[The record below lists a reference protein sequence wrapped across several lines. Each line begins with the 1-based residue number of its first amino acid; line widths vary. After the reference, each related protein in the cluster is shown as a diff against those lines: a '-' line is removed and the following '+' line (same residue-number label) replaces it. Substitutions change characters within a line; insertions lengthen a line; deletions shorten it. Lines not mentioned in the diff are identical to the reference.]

1 MPIENPIFQTSV
13 DTQDQVR
20 RIEEASLWAGISK
33 GAGRS
38 SEYSKLLRELVEK
51 NRRSPKHILA
61 WHESADITEMHELWI
76 SREKFFPGLKKKIF
90 EVLRSGPVLCQD
102 ENDSSSNRARN
113 DAFNYLLA
121 GRMLAAGLEV
131 LAVDECQSHR
141 NTERW
146 KGDITMEHEGVIF
159 DVQCKRP
166 RGFHS
171 LERNVLNAR
180 DQIITMARPARG
192 VIAMDLSFCIH
203 NEVGALSAF
212 SGEEASAQVES
223 KILESL
229 SLRILEIIRQD
240 SRIMGLI
247 AFASVP
253 VGVAYEAR
261 ILRSDLTPYQ
271 LQYLHSVDHL
281 HVRVNE
287 SSPMAH
293 VLTSLHHYLFNWY
306 QSRWPSAS

>member
-1 MPIENPIFQTSV
+1 MPIENSIFQTSV
-13 DTQDQVR
+13 DTLDQAR

-33 GAGRS
+33 GVGRS

-51 NRRSPKHILA
+51 ECRSPKHILA
-61 WHESADITEMHELWI
+61 WHESADVTEMHELWN
-76 SREKFFPGLKKKIF
+76 SKEKLFPGLKDKIC
-90 EVLRSGPVLCQD
+90 EVLRNGPVLCQE
-102 ENDSSSNRARN
+102 ENRSSSNRARN

-121 GRMLAAGLEV
+121 GRMLAAGLKV
-131 LAVDECQSHR
+131 LAVDECQSHA
-141 NTERW
+141 NTEVW
-146 KGDITMEHEGVIF
+146 KGDITLEHEGVIF

-166 RGFHS
+166 RGFDS
-171 LERNVLNAR
+171 LERNVLRAR
-180 DQIITMARPARG
+180 DQIITVARPARG
-192 VIAMDLSFCIH
+192 VIAIDLSFCIH
-203 NEVGALSAF
+203 HEVEALSAI
-212 SGEEASAQVES
+212 SGEEASASVES
-223 KILESL
+223 NIRESL
-229 SLRILEIIRQD
+229 SLRILEILRQD

-253 VGVAYEAR
+253 VGVAYKAR

-281 HVRVNE
+281 HVLVNE

-293 VLTSLHHYLFNWY
+293 VLTSLHRYLFNWY